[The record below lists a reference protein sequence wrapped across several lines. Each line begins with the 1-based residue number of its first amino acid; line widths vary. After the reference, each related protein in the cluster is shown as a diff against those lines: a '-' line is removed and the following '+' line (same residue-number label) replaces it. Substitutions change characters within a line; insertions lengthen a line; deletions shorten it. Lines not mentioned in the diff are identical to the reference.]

1 VGVKKKRRMTAVLA
15 VIWCILLSV
24 IPVFGAGD
32 DYRIEQLY
40 INMPD
45 VTAYY
50 RSSQGD
56 NKLEAYLGGEKLT
69 LKDVENFSKTGEA
82 VEYYVLL
89 DISGSITGERFTDIK
104 TALTQFRSELRENDS
119 LILLTFGSEV
129 TQVLGGTEDQ
139 QSAAAVINGLQ
150 NDNANTVLF
159 DAINTAADMIWKV
172 GDSSEKRRIITVI
185 SDGKDCADD
194 TRNAES
200 TENTLKSRGIPV
212 YTMAVENNEGDTEAE
227 TQNYRSKFAAMARN
241 TGGVPWTVADGGTA
255 LDGLHT
261 VRDAVMNSYRAR
273 FQASSNRVSNKKEDF
288 VLKFLSAGNM
298 SDTCS
303 VLVSRGQ
310 KDETA
315 PEIKSVTSEKADS
328 ISITFTKP
336 VENAKDAGNYTVTRD
351 GEAVP
356 VKQVVAGENA
366 KTEVTLLFDEDLY
379 EADYEIQLK
388 NITDQSNEKNP
399 LAQTKVTLSTD
410 WPKPKTSVMDLI
422 LKWWP
427 LVLTLIFVI
436 LIVVVLVV
444 LKNIKKKKNVL
455 IIEDQVVQ
463 ADEVEE
469 RKHIHMDQI
478 PGKNIIIWISNGKD
492 TPKRMEYQLRGSAII
507 GRASGCDIYCDD
519 PMMSKQ
525 HFVLEYD
532 NGKIFIHD
540 LQSRNGTKVNGM
552 PVEKKYPLH
561 SGDEIKAGNL
571 KFRIE
576 WD

>member
-1 VGVKKKRRMTAVLA
+1 MGVKKKRRMTAVLA

-89 DISGSITGERFTDIK
+89 DISGSITGERFADIK

-119 LILLTFGSEV
+119 LILLTFGNEV

-388 NITDQSNEKNP
+388 NITGLRRKSSLQISG
-399 LAQTKVTLSTD
+399 
-410 WPKPKTSVMDLI
+410 SVCFHIFIQVCLI
-422 LKWWP
+422 NL
-427 LVLTLIFVI
+427 
-436 LIVVVLVV
+436 
-444 LKNIKKKKNVL
+444 
-455 IIEDQVVQ
+455 D
-463 ADEVEE
+463 
-469 RKHIHMDQI
+469 RH
-478 PGKNIIIWISNGKD
+478 
-492 TPKRMEYQLRGSAII
+492 II
-507 GRASGCDIYCDD
+507 GGILSVSLFEVRRSFLVGIHSKSNFSGEEITACI
-519 PMMSKQ
+519 
-525 HFVLEYD
+525 H
-532 NGKIFIHD
+532 GKIFSKCLAVCHGVLILAPFQLCGSTVGQDIFAEAFAYIIAVQCLCKIIHGI
-540 LQSRNGTKVNGM
+540 LIFTETQACNACPTRRTTGIHGKN
-552 PVEKKYPLH
+552 
-561 SGDEIKAGNL
+561 
-571 KFRIE
+571 FRCPHGSV
-576 WD
+576 